1 MDADCYALL
10 TISLS
15 AATIMYDLAAV
26 LPKLLPQAIE
36 WVEFRSA
43 EILSSGQPLTTEGIN
58 VARSVGVLDPNRIRV
73 ELVQSLPLPDDQK
86 LRDVALQTGLLGPD
100 MAGVTFGYGIYVCTD
115 HVTNRL
121 LAHECRH
128 VFQYEDAGSIAAFL
142 PVYLQEIVQYGY
154 FESPFEVDARQYEY
168 IGSCEPNPMI

>member
-1 MDADCYALL
+1 M
-10 TISLS
+10 
-15 AATIMYDLAAV
+15 MYDLAAV
-26 LPKLLPQAIE
+26 LPKILPQAIE
-36 WVEFRSA
+36 WGESCSA
-43 EILSSGQPLTTEGIN
+43 DILSKGKPLTAAGIE
-58 VARSVGVLDPNRIRV
+58 VARSVGVLDPQKIRV
-73 ELVQSLPLPDDQK
+73 ELVESLPLPDDQM

-100 MAGVTFGYGIYVCTD
+100 MAGVTFGHGIYVCRD
-115 HVTNRL
+115 HVTNTL

-154 FESPFEVDARQYEY
+154 FESPFEADARQHEY

>member
-1 MDADCYALL
+1 LLAYALL
-10 TISLS
+10 MISLS
-15 AATIMYDLAAV
+15 AATMMYDLAAV
-26 LPKLLPQAIE
+26 LPKLLPPAIE
-36 WVEFRSA
+36 WVELRSA
-43 EILSSGQPLTTEGIN
+43 EILSRGKPLTATGIRI
-58 VARSVGVLDPNRIRV
+58 ARSVGVLDPERIRV
-73 ELVQSLPLPDDQK
+73 ELVESLPLPDDQM

-100 MAGVTFGYGIYVCTD
+100 MAGVTFGHGIYACID

-154 FESPFEVDARQYEY
+154 FESPFEADARQYEI
-168 IGSCEPNPMI
+168 IGSRESNPMI